1 MDIAT
6 VIGFVASMGLIIW
19 SMDNAAS
26 LGAFND
32 PVSYAIVFGGS
43 IMVLLMRS
51 KLADFINMWSKTIM
65 KTIFAGV
72 DKPADLIEQIIEMAN
87 IARKDGLIALEGQ
100 DIKNQFLSKG
110 IGLLVDS
117 TPPDIIDSS
126 LENELSLMKSRHEN
140 AAMMYRSWADIAPA
154 MGMIGTLIGLV
165 QMLVDLSDPKAIG
178 PAMAVALL
186 TTLYGSLIANV
197 IALPLCD
204 KLTLRKANEGRL
216 MAMCIDGVLGIQGG
230 QNPRILE
237 SMLKTYVDP
246 KKRAEDDET

>member
-1 MDIAT
+1 MDFAT
-6 VIGFVASMGLIIW
+6 LLGILSSVGFVSFAVFSREGADIFWNPQGLFIVLGGSAGIVMIKFSFKQW
-19 SMDNAAS
+19 
-26 LGAFND
+26 LGAF
-32 PVSYAIVFGGS
+32 AAAGS
-43 IMVLLMRS
+43 AFRSSTDNPDELIAQMVELS
-51 KLADFINMWSKTIM
+51 
-65 KTIFAGV
+65 G
-72 DKPADLIEQIIEMAN
+72 
-87 IARKDGLIALEGQ
+87 IARKDGMLALENVEIEYGFLKQ
-100 DIKNQFLSKG
+100 GVRMLIDGSSREVVSEVLYKDRQQFLDRQTWGTKVWSAWG
-110 IGLLVDS
+110 EV
-117 TPPDIIDSS
+117 
-126 LENELSLMKSRHEN
+126 
-140 AAMMYRSWADIAPA
+140 APA
-154 MGMIGTLIGLV
+154 MGMVGTLIGLV

-197 IALPLCD
+197 IAIPLCD

>member
-1 MDIAT
+1 MDFAT
-6 VIGFVASMGLIIW
+6 LIGMLAAISVVAYAVLSAEGAEIFINTQSILIVIFGTAFVVMIKFSFKQW
-19 SMDNAAS
+19 
-26 LGAFND
+26 LGAFG
-32 PVSYAIVFGGS
+32 AAGS
-43 IMVLLMRS
+43 AFRSSADNPDGLIAQMVELS
-51 KLADFINMWSKTIM
+51 
-65 KTIFAGV
+65 G
-72 DKPADLIEQIIEMAN
+72 
-87 IARKDGLIALEGQ
+87 IARKDGMLALENVEIEYGFLKQ
-100 DIKNQFLSKG
+100 GVRMLIDGSSREVVSEVLYKDRQQFLDRQTWGTKVWSAWG
-110 IGLLVDS
+110 EV
-117 TPPDIIDSS
+117 
-126 LENELSLMKSRHEN
+126 
-140 AAMMYRSWADIAPA
+140 APA
-154 MGMIGTLIGLV
+154 MGMIGTLVGLV

-246 KKRAEDDET
+246 KKRAKEEED

>member
-1 MDIAT
+1 MDFAT
-6 VIGFVASMGLIIW
+6 LIGMLAAVSVVAYAILSAEGAEIFINTQSILIVIFGTAFVVMIKFSFKQW
-19 SMDNAAS
+19 
-26 LGAFND
+26 LGAFG
-32 PVSYAIVFGGS
+32 AAGS
-43 IMVLLMRS
+43 AFRSSTDNPDALIAQMVELS
-51 KLADFINMWSKTIM
+51 
-65 KTIFAGV
+65 G
-72 DKPADLIEQIIEMAN
+72 
-87 IARKDGLIALEGQ
+87 IARKDGMLALENVEIEYGFLKQ
-100 DIKNQFLSKG
+100 GVRMLIDGSSREVVSEVLYKDRQQFLDRQTWGTKVWSAWG
-110 IGLLVDS
+110 EV
-117 TPPDIIDSS
+117 
-126 LENELSLMKSRHEN
+126 
-140 AAMMYRSWADIAPA
+140 APA
-154 MGMIGTLIGLV
+154 MGMIGTLVGLV

-246 KKRAEDDET
+246 KKRAKEEED

>member
-1 MDIAT
+1 MDFAT
-6 VIGFVASMGLIIW
+6 LIGMLAAVSVVAYAILSAEGAEIFINTQSILIVIFGTAFVVMIKFSFKQW
-19 SMDNAAS
+19 
-26 LGAFND
+26 LGAFG
-32 PVSYAIVFGGS
+32 AAGS
-43 IMVLLMRS
+43 AFRSSTDNPDALIAQMVEIS
-51 KLADFINMWSKTIM
+51 
-65 KTIFAGV
+65 G
-72 DKPADLIEQIIEMAN
+72 
-87 IARKDGLIALEGQ
+87 IARKDGMLALENVEIEYGFLKQ
-100 DIKNQFLSKG
+100 GVRMLIDGSSREVVSEVLYKDRQQFLDRQTWGTKVWSAWG
-110 IGLLVDS
+110 EV
-117 TPPDIIDSS
+117 
-126 LENELSLMKSRHEN
+126 
-140 AAMMYRSWADIAPA
+140 APA
-154 MGMIGTLIGLV
+154 MGMIGTLVGLV

-246 KKRAEDDET
+246 KKRAKEEED

>member
-6 VIGFVASMGLIIW
+6 LLGMLSAIGFVGYAIFSKEGAEIFVNAQGLLIVVFGTAGIVMIKFSFKQW
-19 SMDNAAS
+19 
-26 LGAFND
+26 LGAFA
-32 PVSYAIVFGGS
+32 SAGGAFRS
-43 IMVLLMRS
+43 SADNPDALIAQMVEIS
-51 KLADFINMWSKTIM
+51 
-65 KTIFAGV
+65 G
-72 DKPADLIEQIIEMAN
+72 
-87 IARKDGLIALEGQ
+87 IARKDGMLALENVEIEYGFLKQ
-100 DIKNQFLSKG
+100 GVRMLIDGSSREVVSEVLYKDRQQFLDRQTWGTKVWSAWG
-110 IGLLVDS
+110 EV
-117 TPPDIIDSS
+117 
-126 LENELSLMKSRHEN
+126 
-140 AAMMYRSWADIAPA
+140 APA

-197 IALPLCD
+197 IAIPLCD

-216 MAMCIDGVLGIQGG
+216 MAMCIDGVLGIQAG

-246 KKRAEDDET
+246 KKRADDEEK

>member
-1 MDIAT
+1 MDFAT
-6 VIGFVASMGLIIW
+6 LLGILSSVGFVSFAVFSREGADIFWNPQGLFIVLGGSAGIVMIKFSFKQW
-19 SMDNAAS
+19 
-26 LGAFND
+26 LGAF
-32 PVSYAIVFGGS
+32 AAAGS
-43 IMVLLMRS
+43 AFRSSTDNPDELIAQMVELS
-51 KLADFINMWSKTIM
+51 
-65 KTIFAGV
+65 G
-72 DKPADLIEQIIEMAN
+72 
-87 IARKDGLIALEGQ
+87 IARKDGMLALENVEIEYGFLKQ
-100 DIKNQFLSKG
+100 GVRMLIDGSSREVVSEVLYKDRQQFLDRQTWGTKVWSAWG
-110 IGLLVDS
+110 EV
-117 TPPDIIDSS
+117 
-126 LENELSLMKSRHEN
+126 
-140 AAMMYRSWADIAPA
+140 APA

-197 IALPLCD
+197 IAIPLCD

>member
-1 MDIAT
+1 MDFAT
-6 VIGFVASMGLIIW
+6 LLGILSSVGFVSFAVFSREGADIFWNPQGLFIVLGGSAGIVMIKFSFKQW
-19 SMDNAAS
+19 
-26 LGAFND
+26 LGAF
-32 PVSYAIVFGGS
+32 AAAGS
-43 IMVLLMRS
+43 AFRSSTDNPDELIAQMVELS
-51 KLADFINMWSKTIM
+51 
-65 KTIFAGV
+65 G
-72 DKPADLIEQIIEMAN
+72 
-87 IARKDGLIALEGQ
+87 IARKDGMLALENVEIEYGFLKQ
-100 DIKNQFLSKG
+100 GVRMLIDGSSREVVSEVLYKDRQQFLDRQTWGTKVWSAWG
-110 IGLLVDS
+110 EV
-117 TPPDIIDSS
+117 
-126 LENELSLMKSRHEN
+126 
-140 AAMMYRSWADIAPA
+140 APA

-197 IALPLCD
+197 IAIPLCD

-246 KKRAEDDET
+246 KKRAEDED

>member
-1 MDIAT
+1 MDFAT
-6 VIGFVASMGLIIW
+6 LLGILSSVGFVSFAVFSKEGADIFWNPQGLLIVLGGSAGIVMIKFSFKQW
-19 SMDNAAS
+19 
-26 LGAFND
+26 LGAF
-32 PVSYAIVFGGS
+32 AAAGS
-43 IMVLLMRS
+43 AFRSSADNPDELIAQMVELS
-51 KLADFINMWSKTIM
+51 
-65 KTIFAGV
+65 G
-72 DKPADLIEQIIEMAN
+72 
-87 IARKDGLIALEGQ
+87 IARKDGMLALENVEIEYGFLKQ
-100 DIKNQFLSKG
+100 GVRMLIDGSSREVVSEVLYKDRQQFLDRQTWGTKVWSAWG
-110 IGLLVDS
+110 EV
-117 TPPDIIDSS
+117 
-126 LENELSLMKSRHEN
+126 
-140 AAMMYRSWADIAPA
+140 APA

>member
-1 MDIAT
+1 VDFAT
-6 VIGFVASMGLIIW
+6 LIGMLAAISVVAYAVLSAEGAEIFINTQSILIVIFGTAFVVMIKFSFKQW
-19 SMDNAAS
+19 
-26 LGAFND
+26 LGAFG
-32 PVSYAIVFGGS
+32 AAGS
-43 IMVLLMRS
+43 AFRSSADNPDGLIAQMVELS
-51 KLADFINMWSKTIM
+51 
-65 KTIFAGV
+65 G
-72 DKPADLIEQIIEMAN
+72 
-87 IARKDGLIALEGQ
+87 IARKDGMLALENVEIEYGFLKQ
-100 DIKNQFLSKG
+100 GVRMLIDGSSREVVSEVLYKDRQQFLDRQTWGTKVWSAWG
-110 IGLLVDS
+110 EV
-117 TPPDIIDSS
+117 
-126 LENELSLMKSRHEN
+126 
-140 AAMMYRSWADIAPA
+140 APA
-154 MGMIGTLIGLV
+154 MGMIGTLVGLV

-246 KKRAEDDET
+246 KKRAKEEED